1 MTRFSNVA
9 GDGFA
14 VIPDVLNPAQIEELR
29 EVVARIEGAGVSKRQ
44 NVFAIRNLL
53 DSPEIQDLAR
63 SSAIRALVEPVLGP
77 DCFAARGI
85 FFDKTPDANWKV
97 PWHQDLSIAVREK
110 IEVEG
115 FGPWSEK
122 SGAIHV
128 QPPAGILENM
138 LAIRL
143 HLDDCDGTNGALR
156 VVPGSHTS
164 GKLDAAQIALQVGKI
179 EEIAAVGSG
188 GAMLM
193 RPLLLH
199 ASSPSHSPAHRRVIH
214 LEFAASELPAG
225 LRWLHRI

>member
-1 MTRFSNVA
+1 MTRFSNLS

-14 VIPDVLNPAQIEELR
+14 VISDVLNAAQVENWR
-29 EVVARIEGAGVSKRQ
+29 EIVARIEGAGVSRRQ
-44 NVFAIRNLL
+44 SVFAIRNLL
-53 DSPEIQDLAR
+53 DAPEIRELAR
-63 SSAIRALVEPVLGP
+63 SSAIRVLVEPVLGP

-97 PWHQDLSIAVREK
+97 PWHQDLSIAVQNK

-122 SGAIHV
+122 AGAIHV
-128 QPPAGILENM
+128 QPPREILEKM

-143 HLDDCDGTNGALR
+143 HLAPCDATNGALR
-156 VVPGSHTS
+156 VISGSHQL
-164 GKLDAAQIALQVGKI
+164 GKLEAAQIALETQKTG
-179 EEIAAVGSG
+179 EIAAVSSG

-199 ASSPSHSPAHRRVIH
+199 ASSHSPAHRRVIH
-214 LEFAASELPAG
+214 LEFATCELPAG